1 MKTKRL
7 SNITPLDAGPANRN
21 ADPGLRPETI
31 GKEILE
37 SAGYPSE
44 EGGIGIAGERTP
56 RQRRT
61 PASRKKAFLRAYEDS
76 GSETESAR
84 LAGIERATHYKWL
97 AADKKYN
104 AAFEAAKPIAAGALQ
119 DNAIRL
125 ATVGFFEP
133 VIYKGQFQY
142 APRKRT
148 LCLLVDGTSVFEDE
162 LPKGASVSGR
172 RSLAPQTA
180 FERGTGWLTASIDWR
195 GVQNPGIGVP
205 RQFGPVVD
213 GDSLPADPF
222 DPIAPAQSA
231 GVPLLIGAT
240 TEEVTSMLGFAD
252 PTIYTIGDDDLI
264 VRLSGYCGC
273 STAVAEQVA
282 ATYRA
287 ARQGETAARLFAQIA
302 SDWRF
307 GYASTV
313 QAERQSAQAPVYV
326 YRLAW
331 QSPVQGGRMGAAHNL
346 CMPLVFGRDKA
357 PGVTGDGTAHHAL
370 AAAVQT
376 AWATFARSGDPNH
389 AGLPDWP
396 RYDASDRRTMR
407 LDTECRVERDPGA
420 AERIAQ
426 ATLPPRA

>member
-172 RSLAPQTA
+172 RTVMTRDGEMLGVYRPDAGLLLKILAAKIPEQY
-180 FERGTGWLTASIDWR
+180 GTGRRPIPESY
-195 GVQNPGIGVP
+195 
-205 RQFGPVVD
+205 PVVSVD
-213 GDSLPADPF
+213 
-222 DPIAPAQSA
+222 
-231 GVPLLIGAT
+231 
-240 TEEVTSMLGFAD
+240 
-252 PTIYTIGDDDLI
+252 
-264 VRLSGYCGC
+264 
-273 STAVAEQVA
+273 
-282 ATYRA
+282 A
-287 ARQGETAARLFAQIA
+287 ARAELMDELQRLK
-302 SDWRF
+302 
-307 GYASTV
+307 T
-313 QAERQSAQAPVYV
+313 
-326 YRLAW
+326 
-331 QSPVQGGRMGAAHNL
+331 N
-346 CMPLVFGRDKA
+346 
-357 PGVTGDGTAHHAL
+357 
-370 AAAVQT
+370 
-376 AWATFARSGDPNH
+376 SGP
-389 AGLPDWP
+389 
-396 RYDASDRRTMR
+396 
-407 LDTECRVERDPGA
+407 E
-420 AERIAQ
+420 
-426 ATLPPRA
+426 